1 MKNKYKDMLLESG
14 SGYMM
19 PFALSDGE
27 QLQTTLG
34 FGEQK
39 HPHTG
44 ERFNHHG
51 VDLLTEGKPLY
62 AIATGTVIGAGHDSV
77 HENYII
83 AKYGKYEVKYGHIT
97 EAYCPYGTSIQ
108 AGQEIGKSSQFL
120 HVDVRFDGVYI
131 DPMEFLAMIW
141 ANIQQLAAMGI
152 QQMPTTENLD
162 SKKVK
167 TQYDKEQDEILMM
180 MMRWLPSYM
189 NELRTGSYMPPDR
202 VDTKLRH
209 IFSEAADRNF
219 LFEKMPNMGNPLGLS
234 ERSVPLAEK
243 IQNLLIEDFLSY
255 AFLRHNAFPSSW
267 GDTQKK
273 NFLIKLP
280 KMA

>member
-1 MKNKYKDMLLESG
+1 MKNKYKDMLLESA

-39 HPHTG
+39 HPLSG
-44 ERFNHHG
+44 ESFNHRG

-62 AIATGTVIGAGHDSV
+62 AIATGMVIGAGHDSV

-97 EAYCPYGTSIQ
+97 EAYCPYGTSVQ

-120 HVDVRFDGVYI
+120 HVDVRFDGVYV

-152 QQMPTTENLD
+152 QQMPTPENLG

-189 NELRTGSYMPPDR
+189 NELRSGSYLPPER

-209 IFSEAADRNF
+209 IFSEAAERNF

-267 GDTQKK
+267 SDTQKK